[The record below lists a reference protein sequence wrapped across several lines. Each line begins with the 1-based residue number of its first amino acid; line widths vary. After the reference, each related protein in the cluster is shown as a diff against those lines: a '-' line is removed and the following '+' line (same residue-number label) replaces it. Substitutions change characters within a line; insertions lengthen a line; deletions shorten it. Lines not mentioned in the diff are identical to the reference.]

1 MRVSKN
7 MGDDAAAKI
16 EAEQSML
23 SRFIEESKRLCA
35 RSDDLMNAARSRG
48 SKEAEGETE
57 DA

>member
-1 MRVSKN
+1 

-35 RSDDLMNAARSRG
+35 RSDVLMNAARSRG